1 MNIITM
7 LPMHFAHF
15 ELDREFTKNELDT
28 VAYHKNHV
36 YVNVGNTTSNNTKL
50 LDTEFPQL
58 REMFQTS
65 IDEYVDKIIV
75 PESENFKLKIT
86 QSWLNYTEPGQ
97 NHHPHTHPN
106 SIISGV
112 FYFNANGDDDKIL
125 FYSYNEY
132 PQIIIKTKL
141 SGASQLNSHSWWF
154 PVKSKSLILF
164 PSSMKHSVPH
174 TTSDKTRISLSF
186 NTFPV
191 GDLGALVDLT
201 HVNISC

>member
-1 MNIITM
+1 M
-7 LPMHFAHF
+7 LPLHLVQF

-28 VAYHKNHV
+28 VAYHKNYV
-36 YVNVGNTTSNNTKL
+36 YHNAGNATSNNTKL
-50 LDTEFPQL
+50 LDTEFPEL
-58 REMFQTS
+58 REMFQKS

-97 NHHPHTHPN
+97 FHHPHTHPN

-112 FYFNANGDDDKIL
+112 FYFNSNEDEDKIL
-125 FYSYNEY
+125 FYAYNEN
-132 PQIIIKTKL
+132 PQIIIKSKL
-141 SGASQLNSHSWWF
+141 SGASPLNSLSWWF
-154 PVKSKSLILF
+154 PAKPKSLILF

-186 NTFPV
+186 NTFSV
-191 GDLGALVDLT
+191 GDLGALQDLT